1 MNDIKLSI
9 DEISELEHMKFILLD
24 DIVDDFEFKG
34 TIEENEEEA
43 KKQRPFDVYLLFKR
57 SKELVELLN
66 KYIFERYYDGNE
78 IEIKRNAQRE
88 YCDEGT
94 CTPNFA
100 DFGTNLKGEC
110 YNCGENIWKHITLEK
125 ASTELITGCP
135 CCSRT
140 YCD

>member
-9 DEISELEHMKFILLD
+9 DEISELEQMKYLLEEQFNG
-24 DIVDDFEFKG
+24 FEFKG

-43 KKQRPFDVYLLFKR
+43 KRQRPFEVYLLFKR

-66 KYIFERYYDGNE
+66 KYIFERYYDGKE
-78 IEIKRNAQRE
+78 VEIKRNAQRE
-88 YCDEGT
+88 YCDKDT
-94 CTPNFA
+94 PAPNFA
-100 DFGTNLKGEC
+100 DFGTNSKGEC
-110 YNCGENIWKHITLEK
+110 YNCRKNIWKHITLEK
-125 ASTELITGCP
+125 ASNQLITGCP

>member
-9 DEISELEHMKFILLD
+9 NEISELEHMKYILED
-24 DIVDDFEFKG
+24 RFDGFEFEG

-43 KKQRPFDVYLLFKR
+43 KKQRPFNVYLLFKQ

-66 KYIFERYYDGNE
+66 KYIFEKYYDGKE
-78 IEIKRNAQRE
+78 IEIKRNAQRK
-88 YCDEGT
+88 YCNKGT
-94 CTPNFA
+94 STPNFA
-100 DFGTNLKGEC
+100 DFGTNSKGEC
-110 YNCGENIWKHITLEK
+110 YNCRKNIWKHITLEK
-125 ASTELITGCP
+125 ASTKLITGCP